1 MMLRLNTSRRGTNH
15 RSTDIAKMTK
25 DSERL
30 KRLKTIVNS
39 LSEEPGCYQYLDKN
53 GVIIY
58 VGKAKNLKR
67 RVSSYFNNSPKNRK
81 TQILVSKIEDI
92 KYIVVPTDEDAL
104 IQENNLIKEHQP
116 FYNILLK
123 DGKTYPSVCVTNEY
137 LPRVIKTRNIDKGL
151 GIYYGPFSHQGTLN
165 AMLELIDKLYS
176 VRLCHT
182 DITEEKIR
190 EKKVKCCLYYDIGK
204 CQAPCIGLQSR
215 DNYIEQIDEIKDILS
230 GNTRALCKKLLQEM
244 EELAEREEFIQAEA
258 VKQKYIMAKDF
269 DSKSRV
275 ITSTNQNIDVFSI
288 EDDENKAW
296 VNYMHVVNGCITR
309 VFTNEYKKRLDET
322 KEEILALAIVS
333 MREKYGNS
341 SKEVVVPFEQ
351 DFHLNGVEFIVPKAG
366 DKKKLLFLSES
377 NVRQYRIDAL
387 KQEDKLNPEQRNIN
401 ILKELQRK
409 LKLPKLPMR
418 IECFDNSNIMGQD
431 AVAGC
436 VVFIGGKKSKE
447 NYRKYNIKTV
457 VGPDDYASMSEVVF
471 RKYSRAVDEGTPL
484 PDLIITDGGKGQMEV
499 VRKVIE
505 DKLHLDIPIAGLA
518 KDSHHRT
525 NELLFGFPPMVVG
538 VEMDS
543 PLFRLLTQI
552 QDEVHR
558 FAITFHK
565 NKRAKHNTES
575 ELDSIKGIGDA
586 TKKTLL
592 KVFKSLKRVRE
603 ASLEEL
609 TEAIGAGKAKLIQ
622 EHYGQR
628 S

>member
-1 MMLRLNTSRRGTNH
+1 
-15 RSTDIAKMTK
+15 MTK

-151 GIYYGPFSHQGTLN
+151 GTYYGPFSHQGTLN

-190 EKKVKCCLYYDIGK
+190 EKKVKSCLYYDIGK

-471 RKYSRAVDEGTPL
+471 RKYSRAVDEGTTL

-609 TEAIGAGKAKLIQ
+609 TEAIGASKAKLIQ

>member
-1 MMLRLNTSRRGTNH
+1 MS
-15 RSTDIAKMTK
+15 K
-25 DSERL
+25 DEERL
-30 KRLKTIVNS
+30 QRLKVIVNS
-39 LSEEPGCYQYLDKN
+39 LTEEPGCYQYLDKD
-53 GVIIY
+53 GTVIY

-92 KYIVVPTDEDAL
+92 KYVVVPTDEDAL

-123 DGKTYPSVCVTNEY
+123 DGKTYPSVCITNEY
-137 LPRVIKTRNIDKGL
+137 FPRVIKTRNIDKKTGT
-151 GIYYGPFSHQGTLN
+151 YYGPFSHPGTLN
-165 AMLELIDKLYS
+165 AMMELIGKLYQ

-182 DITEEKIR
+182 SITPER
-190 EKKVKCCLYYDIGK
+190 MAQGKVKKCLYYDIGK
-204 CQAPCIGLQSR
+204 CKAPCIGLQSR
-215 DNYIEQIDEIKDILS
+215 EEYLQQIEEIKDILS
-230 GNTRALCKKLLQEM
+230 GNTRNLCQKLLTEM
-244 EELAEREEFIQAEA
+244 QSLAEKEEFLAAET
-258 VKQKYIMAKDF
+258 VKQKYLLAKDF

-288 EDDENKAW
+288 EDDENKAY

-322 KEEILALAIVS
+322 PEEILSLAIVD
-333 MREKYGNS
+333 MREQYGDE
-341 SKEVVVPFEQ
+341 SKEIVVPFEM
-351 DFHLNGVEFIVPKAG
+351 DFTLKDAEFIVPKAG
-366 DKKKLLFLSES
+366 DKKKLLFLSET

-387 KQEDKLNPEQRNIN
+387 KQAERLNPDQRNVN

-409 LKLPKLPMR
+409 LKLPKIPMR

-436 VVFIGGKKSKE
+436 VVFIGGRKSK
-447 NYRKYNIKTV
+447 NDYRKYNIKTV
-457 VGPDDYASMSEVVF
+457 IGSDDYASMSEVVY
-471 RKYSRAVDEGTPL
+471 RKYSRAIEEETPL

-505 DKLHLDIPIAGLA
+505 DQLHLDIPIAGLA

-525 NELLFGFPPMVVG
+525 NELLFGFPAQVVG
-538 VEMDS
+538 IEMDS
-543 PLFRLLTQI
+543 PLFKLLTQI

-565 NKRAKHNTES
+565 QKRAKHNTES
-575 ELDSIKGIGDA
+575 ELDHIKGIGAA
-586 TKKTLL
+586 TKTLL
-592 KVFKSLKRVRE
+592 LKKFKSLKRIKE
-603 ASLEEL
+603 ADIETLSEV
-609 TEAIGAGKAKLIQ
+609 IGASKAQLLK
-622 EHYGQR
+622 EAF
-628 S
+628 SDE

>member
-1 MMLRLNTSRRGTNH
+1 
-15 RSTDIAKMTK
+15 MTK
-25 DSERL
+25 DAERL
-30 KRLKTIVNS
+30 QRLKAIVNS

-53 GVIIY
+53 GEIIY

-137 LPRVIKTRNIDKGL
+137 LPRVIKTRNIEKGQ
-151 GIYYGPFSHQGTLN
+151 GTYYGPFSHQGTLN
-165 AMLELIDKLYS
+165 AMLGLIDKLYK

-182 DITEEKIR
+182 DITEEKIKD
-190 EKKVKCCLYYDIGK
+190 KKVKSCLYYDIGK
-204 CQAPCIGLQSR
+204 CKAPCTGKQTR
-215 DNYIEQIDEIKDILS
+215 DEYIAQIDEIKDILS
-230 GNTRALCKKLLQEM
+230 GNTRELCRKLLKEM
-244 EELAEREEFIQAEA
+244 EDLAEKEEYIMAEA
-258 VKQKYIMAKDF
+258 VKQRYLMAKDF

-288 EDDENKAW
+288 EDDESRAW

-309 VFTNEYKKRLDET
+309 VFTNEYKKKLDET

-333 MREKYGNS
+333 MRDKYGDE

-351 DFHLNGVEFIVPKAG
+351 DFHLTGAEFIVPKAG
-366 DKKKLLFLSES
+366 DKKKLLFLSEA

-447 NYRKYNIKTV
+447 NYRTYNIKTV
-457 VGPDDYASMSEVVF
+457 VGPDDYASMSEVVY
-471 RKYSRAVDEGTPL
+471 RKYSRAINEGTAL

-505 DKLHLDIPIAGLA
+505 DTLHLDIPIAGLA

-525 NELLFGFPPMVVG
+525 NELLFGFPARVVG
-538 VEMDS
+538 IEMDS

-565 NKRAKHNTES
+565 NKRAKHNNES
-575 ELDSIKGIGDA
+575 ELDNIKGIGAA

-592 KVFKSLKRVRE
+592 KTFKSLKRVKE
-603 ASLEEL
+603 ASMDEL
-609 TEAIGAGKAKLIQ
+609 TAAIGASKAKLIK
-622 EHYGQR
+622 EHYNDSAGGDEALYVE
-628 S
+628 

>member
-1 MMLRLNTSRRGTNH
+1 
-15 RSTDIAKMTK
+15 MTK

-30 KRLKTIVNS
+30 QRLKNIVNS

-53 GVIIY
+53 GEIIY

-137 LPRVIKTRNIDKGL
+137 LPRVFKTRNIEKGQ
-151 GIYYGPFSHQGTLN
+151 GTYYGPFSHQGTLN
-165 AMLELIDKLYS
+165 SMLELIDKLYK

-182 DITEEKIR
+182 DITTDKI
-190 EKKVKCCLYYDIGK
+190 ENKKLKSCLFYDIGK
-204 CQAPCIGLQSR
+204 CKAPCIGKQSR
-215 DNYIEQIDEIKDILS
+215 NEYMKQIEEIKDILS
-230 GNTRALCKKLLQEM
+230 GNTRELCKKLIKEM
-244 EELAEREEFIQAEA
+244 EDLAEQEEYIMAEA
-258 VKQKYIMAKDF
+258 VKQRYLMAKDF

-288 EDDENKAW
+288 EDDENRAW

-309 VFTNEYKKRLDET
+309 VFTNEYKKKLDET

-333 MREKYGNS
+333 MREKYGEE

-351 DFHLNGVEFIVPKAG
+351 DYHLKGVEFIVPKAG
-366 DKKKLLFLSES
+366 DKKKLLFLSEA

-387 KQEDKLNPEQRNIN
+387 KQDDKLNPEQSNIN

-457 VGPDDYASMSEVVF
+457 VGPDDYASMSEVVY
-471 RKYSRAVDEGTPL
+471 RKYSRAISEGTPL

-505 DKLHLDIPIAGLA
+505 DTLQLNIPIAGLA

-525 NELLFGFPPMVVG
+525 NELLFGFPAQVVG

-575 ELDSIKGIGDA
+575 ELDEIKGIGEA

-592 KVFKSLKRVRE
+592 KTFKSLKRVKE
-603 ASLEEL
+603 ASIEEL
-609 TEAIGAGKAKLIQ
+609 AAAIGASKAKLIK
-622 EHYGQR
+622 EHY

>member
-1 MMLRLNTSRRGTNH
+1 
-15 RSTDIAKMTK
+15 MTK

-151 GIYYGPFSHQGTLN
+151 GIYYGPFSHHGTLN

-190 EKKVKCCLYYDIGK
+190 EKKVKSCLYYDIGK

-457 VGPDDYASMSEVVF
+457 VGSDDYASMSEVVF
-471 RKYSRAVDEGTPL
+471 RKYSRAVDEGTTL

-609 TEAIGAGKAKLIQ
+609 TEAIGASKAKLIQ

-628 S
+628 P